1 MSATSRRAPGN
12 LPLQTEPAFRVG
24 GGWSLERKAE
34 GIHIQLLCGLNRI
47 HGGEILGER
56 TGAAGFF
63 DVTAEKQ
70 ELHIRHG
77 EAVQRSVRT

>member
-1 MSATSRRAPGN
+1 M
-12 LPLQTEPAFRVG
+12 G

-77 EAVQRSVRT
+77 EPVQRSVRHKFDVGSVMGCSREGNGKT